1 MKLRLRLRKISEF
14 GQRRPL
20 LFNFFTLQKGGT
32 CSWSAGDSG
41 EAKITIFNVLLCICM
56 VPEIFTSGED
66 LTLRGE
72 TFTGEG
78 QVQIR
83 MVESGKRLQGIFVW
97 RKIYCGCGCD
107 SVPQPNP
114 PSQTCELRPTLP
126 RTHEKRPPDCSDG
139 LVSIAISPK
148 DRGSC
153 GKRFRFPQ
161 GTQMLQIPAGNRKRS
176 NLAAAP
182 KDRGNA

>member
-20 LFNFFTLQKGGT
+20 LFNFFTLKKGGT

-41 EAKITIFNVLLCICM
+41 EAKKTIFNVLLCICM

-66 LTLRGE
+66 LPLRSE

-78 QVQIR
+78 QVQIGWWSQ
-83 MVESGKRLQGIFVW
+83 ENGFKGLFVW

-107 SVPQPNP
+107 SVPQPTQPTQPTQPNPPNPPNAPNPPNP
-114 PSQTCELRPTLP
+114 PSQTCEPRRP
-126 RTHEKRPPDCSDG
+126 R
-139 LVSIAISPK
+139 
-148 DRGSC
+148 
-153 GKRFRFPQ
+153 
-161 GTQMLQIPAGNRKRS
+161 
-176 NLAAAP
+176 
-182 KDRGNA
+182 

>member
-14 GQRRPL
+14 DQRRPL
-20 LFNFFTLQKGGT
+20 LFNFFTLKKGGT

-78 QVQIR
+78 QVQIGWWSQ
-83 MVESGKRLQGIFVW
+83 ENGFKGLFVW

-114 PSQTCELRPTLP
+114 PNPPNPPTPPNPPSQTCEPRRPR

-139 LVSIAISPK
+139 LVSIE
-148 DRGSC
+148 
-153 GKRFRFPQ
+153 
-161 GTQMLQIPAGNRKRS
+161 MN
-176 NLAAAP
+176 
-182 KDRGNA
+182 

>member
-20 LFNFFTLQKGGT
+20 LFNFFTLQTGGT

-78 QVQIR
+78 QVQIGWWSQENGFKVYSFGEKYTADADVTLYLSR
-83 MVESGKRLQGIFVW
+83 PRRTRRTRPLKPVNCDRPYRKLTKKDHQIALMVS
-97 RKIYCGCGCD
+97 
-107 SVPQPNP
+107 
-114 PSQTCELRPTLP
+114 
-126 RTHEKRPPDCSDG
+126 
-139 LVSIAISPK
+139 
-148 DRGSC
+148 
-153 GKRFRFPQ
+153 
-161 GTQMLQIPAGNRKRS
+161 
-176 NLAAAP
+176 
-182 KDRGNA
+182 

>member
-1 MKLRLRLRKISEF
+1 MKLRLGLRKISEF

-20 LFNFFTLQKGGT
+20 LFNFFTLKKGGT

-78 QVQIR
+78 QVDG
-83 MVESGKRLQGIFVW
+83 V
-97 RKIYCGCGCD
+97 RKTASRDYSFGEKYTAD
-107 SVPQPNP
+107 ADATLYLSRTRRTRPLKPVNP
-114 PSQTCELRPTLP
+114 A
-126 RTHEKRPPDCSDG
+126 D
-139 LVSIAISPK
+139 
-148 DRGSC
+148 
-153 GKRFRFPQ
+153 
-161 GTQMLQIPAGNRKRS
+161 PALS
-176 NLAAAP
+176 NL
-182 KDRGNA
+182 

>member
-1 MKLRLRLRKISEF
+1 
-14 GQRRPL
+14 
-20 LFNFFTLQKGGT
+20 
-32 CSWSAGDSG
+32 
-41 EAKITIFNVLLCICM
+41 M

-78 QVQIR
+78 QVQIGWWSQ
-83 MVESGKRLQGIFVW
+83 ENGFKGLFVW

-107 SVPQPNP
+107 SVPQPTPPTPQNP

-126 RTHEKRPPDCSDG
+126 QTHEKRPPDCSDG
-139 LVSIAISPK
+139 LVSITISPK

-161 GTQMLQIPAGNRKRS
+161 GTLSRSIFPADPSEPCRVLLHHEPFRVRC
-176 NLAAAP
+176 
-182 KDRGNA
+182 RGLHPGCSF